1 MLDID
6 DDIKND
12 IIRSALDKF
21 AENVSF
27 MRVLGS
33 YPKGVNDRL
42 QEISR

>member
-33 YPKGVNDRL
+33 YPKGVK
-42 QEISR
+42 